1 MIGGSGRGYKGCHD
15 PLVYGACVPAMLSY
29 FHKVCLMLY
38 KAWSQSC
45 GFCDKCV
52 FVCRHNC
59 LFC

>member
-15 PLVYGACVPAMLSY
+15 PLVYGACVSAMLSY

-52 FVCRHNC
+52 FVCRA
-59 LFC
+59 